1 MASSDDEEGDEG
13 RNQRGEQALK
23 LVLLGDSG
31 VGKTSICSRLAQHTF
46 PQKYIQTSGVDFYSR
61 RVQLRQQNSVLLQ
74 LWDVGG
80 HNLASPSMLNTYI
93 FGAHVKFLNYFN
105 FTNFFKKGVLFV
117 YDVTNSQSF
126 ENINDWLSAAKKLD
140 KQMEKPFYMALI
152 GNKADSEH
160 RRSVRPERHS
170 KFADQNG
177 MQSHFYLSAKN
188 DDSIELIFR
197 KIATEILGTK
207 ITRNEPEQSSAKPQA
222 STTTTTNVE
231 ENINKKSE
239 KDVENDD
246 KTASKESKTTKETS
260 SKDTANQRSSST
272 CLLQ

>member
-1 MASSDDEEGDEG
+1 MASSDEEEGDEG
-13 RNQRGEQALK
+13 RNQRNGGEQALK

-93 FGAHVKFLNYFN
+93 FGAH
-105 FTNFFKKGVLFV
+105 GVLFV

-170 KFADQNG
+170 KFA
-177 MQSHFYLSAKN
+177 
-188 DDSIELIFR
+188 
-197 KIATEILGTK
+197 
-207 ITRNEPEQSSAKPQA
+207 EQ
-222 STTTTTNVE
+222 TGF
-231 ENINKKSE
+231 
-239 KDVENDD
+239 
-246 KTASKESKTTKETS
+246 
-260 SKDTANQRSSST
+260 
-272 CLLQ
+272 L

>member
-1 MASSDDEEGDEG
+1 MASSEDEEGDEG

-93 FGAHVKFLNYFN
+93 FGAH
-105 FTNFFKKGVLFV
+105 GVLFV

>member
-31 VGKTSICSRLAQHTF
+31 
-46 PQKYIQTSGVDFYSR
+46 TSGVDFYSR

-93 FGAHVKFLNYFN
+93 FGAH
-105 FTNFFKKGVLFV
+105 GVLFV

-207 ITRNEPEQSSAKPQA
+207 ITRNEPEQSSVKPQA
-222 STTTTTNVE
+222 STTATNVE

-239 KDVENDD
+239 KDVEND
-246 KTASKESKTTKETS
+246 KTAPKGK
-260 SKDTANQRSSST
+260 
-272 CLLQ
+272 